1 MKIRYITIITVA
13 ALLCSAHVN
22 AQTKQD
28 KKKPAAKTTTKKPA
42 VKTKAAAPVADKKAA
57 SLAKSLPASVDTTK
71 RGGNK
76 TPNTPNPNNSSL
88 SEEIVV
94 TTAYKP
100 VLAEA
105 VKIRRSPDLED
116 QEPFK
121 APLSY
126 TNVLDKTLQLN
137 TDIRQIDAMKMPREQ
152 PEEVFNNYAKL
163 GGGNLKTTFGEVY
176 INNGND
182 PGLQLGGFAKHFGQ
196 AGSIYEQ
203 NYSKEEAGIFGKS
216 IGETSTISGR
226 INYSLRNN
234 YFYGFDITQ
243 APPAGL
249 NVAKQHFSTLSGEA
263 EIAKNTTREEKQFIY
278 SLKLGGYTFSDA
290 YQANENNLVLSGYI
304 NQTVGQFYAGLNGSL
319 DFTTVKD
326 SLYNRSN
333 NLIRANPY
341 IKFEGENYKIDA
353 GIKIVSL
360 FGYKT
365 EVNIFPAA
373 RLEFQIVP
381 KYIRLFAEANGDVDR
396 SSIRDFTEIN
406 PFLGKNINIQNAVDQ
421 LDLTVGLKGMLA
433 PGLGFK
439 ASIFRNSVKDM
450 PLFVS
455 NFNTTNTYNR
465 FNVIYDNGKS
475 RVSGFNGEL
484 DYKASDDFDI
494 FGRVE
499 FKDYQLASELQAWNL
514 PKFKLT
520 AGTTIHI
527 NKQINVNGSLLLRGS
542 TYDRTGATNQI
553 ANIESFADLSGGVEY
568 KVNNKFSV
576 FLQGNNLLSNGS
588 QTWLYYPNYGFN
600 IFGGVGYK
608 F

>member
-1 MKIRYITIITVA
+1 MKTRYITIVTFV
-13 ALLCSAHVN
+13 ALLCFAQVN
-22 AQTKQD
+22 AQTKPGT
-28 KKKPAAKTTTKKPA
+28 KKPAAKTTAKKPA
-42 VKTKAAAPVADKKAA
+42 AKTTPAADKKATN
-57 SLAKSLPASVDTTK
+57 LAKSLPATVDTTK

-76 TPNTPNPNNSSL
+76 TPNTPNPNSSSL

-105 VKIRRSPDLED
+105 VKIRRNPDLED
-116 QEPFK
+116 QVPFK

-137 TDIRQIDAMKMPREQ
+137 TDIRQFDAMKMPREQ
-152 PEEVFNNYAKL
+152 SAEVFNNYAKL

-182 PGLQLGGFAKHFGQ
+182 PGLQLGGFVKHFGQ
-196 AGSIYEQ
+196 AGSIYQQ

-234 YFYGFDITQ
+234 YFYGYDDTQ
-243 APPAGL
+243 LPPAGL
-249 NVAKQHFSTLSGEA
+249 NVAKQHFNTLSGEA
-263 EIAKNTTREEKQFIY
+263 EIAKNTTDEEKQFIY
-278 SLKLGGYTFSDA
+278 ALKLGGYTFSDA
-290 YQANENNLVLSGYI
+290 YQANENNLIVSGYI
-304 NQTVGQFYAGLNGSL
+304 NQTVGQFYAGLNGSI

-326 SLYNRSN
+326 SAYNRSN
-333 NLIRANPY
+333 NIIRANPY

-360 FGYKT
+360 TGYKS
-365 EVNIFPAA
+365 ELNIFPAA

-381 KYIRLFAEANGDVDR
+381 KYIRLFAEASGDVDR

-406 PFLGKNINIQNAVDQ
+406 PFLGKNINIQDAIDQ

-455 NFNTTNTYNR
+455 NFNSTNTYNR
-465 FNVIYDNGKS
+465 FNVIYDNGKA

-499 FKDYQLASELQAWNL
+499 IKDYQLASEAQAWNL
-514 PKFKLT
+514 PNFKLT

-527 NKQINVNGSLLLRGS
+527 TKQLNVNGSLMFRGS

-553 ANIESFADLSGGVEY
+553 ANIKSFADISGGIEY
-568 KVNNKFSV
+568 KATNKFSV
-576 FLQGNNLLSNGS
+576 FAQVNNLLSNDS

>member
-1 MKIRYITIITVA
+1 MKLRYITIITVA
-13 ALLCSAHVN
+13 ALLCFADVN
-22 AQTKQD
+22 AQTKKQ
-28 KKKPAAKTTTKKPA
+28 KKPAAKTSAKKPVA
-42 VKTKAAAPVADKKAA
+42 KTKHAVADKKAA
-57 SLAKSLPASVDTTK
+57 SLAKSIPATVDTTK

-76 TPNTPNPNNSSL
+76 TPNTPNPNSSSL

-105 VKIRRSPDLED
+105 VKIRRNPDLED

-137 TDIRQIDAMKMPREQ
+137 TDIRQFDAMKMPREL
-152 PEEVFNNYAKL
+152 PAEVFNNYAKL
-163 GGGNLKTTFGEVY
+163 GAGNLKTTYGEVY

-182 PGLQLGGFAKHFGQ
+182 PGLQVGGFVKHFAQ
-196 AGSIYEQ
+196 AGGLYQQ
-203 NYSKEEAGIFGKS
+203 NYSKEEVGIFGKS
-216 IGETSTISGR
+216 IGESSTLSGR
-226 INYSLRNN
+226 VNYSLRNN
-234 YFYGFDITQ
+234 YFYGYDLTQ
-243 APPAGL
+243 LPPAGL

-263 EIAKNTTREEKQFIY
+263 EIAKNTTQEEKQFIY
-278 SLKLGGYTFSDA
+278 ALKLGGYTFSNA
-290 YQANENNLVLSGYI
+290 FRASENNLAISGYI
-304 NQTVGQFYAGLNGSL
+304 NQTVGQFYAGLNGSIDL
-319 DFTTVKD
+319 TTVKD
-326 SLYNRSN
+326 SAYNRGN
-333 NLIRANPY
+333 NIIRANPY
-341 IKFEGENYKIDA
+341 IKLEGENYKIDA
-353 GIKIVSL
+353 GIKIVNVT
-360 FGYKT
+360 GYKT
-365 EVNIFPAA
+365 EFNIFPAA

-381 KYIRLFAEANGDVDR
+381 KYIRLFAEASGDVNR

-406 PFLGKNINIQNAVDQ
+406 PFLGKNIDIQNSIDQ
-421 LDLTVGLKGMLA
+421 LDLIAGLKGMLA

-439 ASIFRNSVKDM
+439 ASIYRNSVKDM

-455 NFNTTNTYNR
+455 NFNATQTYNR
-465 FNVIYDNGKS
+465 FAVIYDNGKS

-494 FGRVE
+494 FGKVE
-499 FKDYQLASELQAWNL
+499 FKDYQLASELQPWNL

-520 AGTTIHI
+520 AGTTIHV
-527 NKQINVNGSLLLRGS
+527 NKQININGSLMFRGAA
-542 TYDRTGATNQI
+542 YDRTGTTNQI
-553 ANIESFADLSGGVEY
+553 VTINSFADISGGVEY
-568 KVNNKFSV
+568 KATNKFSV
-576 FLQGNNLLSNGS
+576 FLQGNNLLSNDS